1 MTDATV
7 DGSRTMTMPVSDR
20 STRGDLTR
28 DTLLQAAMQAFA
40 AEGYDKVSL
49 RALAARAG
57 VNQSLIGY
65 HFGHKQGL
73 YRAVFVEIAARIRAR
88 LDPEMAAVEAALSE
102 GEGARDR
109 AADFDALFR
118 LTDGVLALMTGPGSD
133 AWARL
138 IMREQQR
145 PTEAFDILYDGFMG
159 RFLDLVERLVA
170 RLAGPIEPEAARVLA
185 LTVLGQILVFRS
197 ARASVLRAMSWRDID
212 AAAMAT
218 IRTALHRNLQAL
230 LAAAPP

>member
-1 MTDATV
+1 
-7 DGSRTMTMPVSDR
+7 
-20 STRGDLTR
+20 
-28 DTLLQAAMQAFA
+28 MQAFA

-73 YRAVFVEIAARIRAR
+73 YRAVFVDIAARIGAR
-88 LDPEMAAVEAALSE
+88 LDPEMTAVEAALRD
-102 GEGARDR
+102 GEGDRDR

-145 PTEAFDILYDGFMG
+145 PTEAFDILYEGFMG
-159 RFLDLVERLVA
+159 RLLGLIERLA
-170 RLAGPIEPEAARVLA
+170 IRLAGPIEPDAARVLA
-185 LTVLGQILVFRS
+185 LMILGQILVFRF
-197 ARASVLRAMSWRDID
+197 ARAGVLRAMSWRDID
-212 AAAMAT
+212 GPALKT
-218 IRTALHRNLQAL
+218 IRTTLHRNLQAL
-230 LAAAPP
+230 LAEPPP